1 MGKHTGPRDWLQ
13 NESEWIAWY
22 LADKGIPREDHLR
35 GRHHKTCAPAIIRA
49 EYNRW
54 NQSAERTKGGT
65 SWSGSR

>member
-1 MGKHTGPRDWLQ
+1 MAGKHTGPQSNIRAEMVAYEHATRGLLP
-13 NESEWIAWY
+13 E
-22 LADKGIPREDHLR
+22 PPLR